1 MTLED
6 FTNNCI
12 KLMKDRPETADYKV
26 VSSIDSEGNSYNN
39 VYYSPSVGMMN
50 EDDEFYNEEDEEGC
64 AEFMVACRICSGVVC
79 IN

>member
-26 VSSIDSEGNSYNN
+26 VSSIDSEGNAYNN
-39 VYYSPSVGMMN
+39 VYYSPSVGMMD
-50 EDDEFYNEEDEEGC
+50 EDDEFYNEEDKKGYD
-64 AEFMVACRICSGVVC
+64 EFRESQRCVGAVC

>member
-12 KLMKDRPETADYKV
+12 NLMKDRPETADYKV
-26 VSSIDSEGNSYNN
+26 VFSIDSEGNAYDN
-39 VYYSPSVGMMN
+39 VYYSPSVGMMD
-50 EDDEFYNEEDEEGC
+50 EEKEFYNEEDEEN
-64 AEFMVACRICSGVVC
+64 AERRESQQYDDAVC

>member
-12 KLMKDRPETADYKV
+12 KLMKDRPETAEYKV
-26 VSSIDSEGNSYNN
+26 VSSIDSEGNAYNN

-50 EDDEFYNEEDEEGC
+50 EYDEFYNEEDEES
-64 AEFMVACRICSGVVC
+64 AECRESQQYDDVVC